1 MQEIDISQFKKQLHK
16 EGQKKVP
23 EAVQPR
29 RDLTAILQTDIQ
41 FPWQKQLKEKYKEAF
56 YYELGTLIQAGVDV
70 KNALEIISSSIKD
83 KKYGLT
89 IKELED
95 KLISGLSLSE
105 AMQNSNQFN
114 EYEIS
119 CIRIG
124 EETGRMEEIV
134 VELSKFYGKKIKN
147 KRKLISSLSYPI
159 IVLTTA
165 FGAVFFMLQV
175 VVPMFADVFKQFG
188 GQLPWLTQQVV
199 KLSDL
204 FKNYTLWILLLLASL
219 YFLVYYFRKQEQV
232 RSIRSVILLKMPV
245 FGDLVHKIYLAR
257 FCSSLSLLVG
267 NSVPLVRSISMVKNM
282 ISFYPFEKALEKVEQ
297 DIIDGKSFHESL
309 QQFDIFPNKLIQLIK
324 VGEEVNQMENL
335 LKKVSEQYNEE
346 VEFKVQTVS
355 GMIEPLLII
364 FLGLIVGVI
373 LVAMYLPMFQIS
385 NSL

>member
-1 MQEIDISQFKKQLHK
+1 MHEIDINQFRKQLD
-16 EGQKKVP
+16 KK
-23 EAVQPR
+23 AVKNNPVSAKKDF
-29 RDLTAILQTDIQ
+29 DLSALLSADIR
-41 FPWQKQLKEKYKEAF
+41 FPWQNQLKEKYKEAF
-56 YYELGTLIQAGVDV
+56 YYEMGTLIQAGVDV
-70 KNALEIISSSIKD
+70 KNSLEIISSSIKD
-83 KKYGLT
+83 KKYLHT
-89 IKELED
+89 ITSLNEN
-95 KLISGLSLSE
+95 LISGASLSDS
-105 AMQNSNQFN
+105 MQQTNQFN

-124 EETGRMEEIV
+124 EETGKMEEIV

-159 IVLTTA
+159 IVLTVA
-165 FGAVFFMLQV
+165 FAAVFFMLQV

-199 KLSDL
+199 KVSDL
-204 FKNYTLWILLLLASL
+204 FKAYAIWILLLFGLIYGVL
-219 YFLVYYFRKQEQV
+219 FYFRKEEQS
-232 RSIRSVILLKMPV
+232 RKIRSKLLLRMPI

-282 ISFYPFEKALEKVEQ
+282 ISFYPFEKALEKVEL
-297 DIIDGKSFHESL
+297 DIIDGKSFHQSL
-309 QQFDIFPNKLIQLIK
+309 KQFDIFPNKLVQLIR

-385 NSL
+385 NSF